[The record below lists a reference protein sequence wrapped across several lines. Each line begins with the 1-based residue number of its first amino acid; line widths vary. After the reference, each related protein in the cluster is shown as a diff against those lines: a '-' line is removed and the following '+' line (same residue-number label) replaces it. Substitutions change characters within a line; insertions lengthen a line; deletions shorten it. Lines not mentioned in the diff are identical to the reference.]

1 MYYIKFLFK
10 ILCYSLYDIIKI
22 FINLRKDYNFIII
35 YPRALCFIF
44 KNVLIFEKKNNKF
57 FIQYVRN
64 YSDILTVYEIFSEEH
79 YNLKKFEIFSNI
91 IKYLEKEEK
100 IKNSLILDCGSNIGS
115 SSRYFSKLFKNSK
128 IVSIEPDYESFVFSK
143 KNIELNKSEIINSA
157 ISNENEKVGFHSDK
171 QDNRASRINE
181 KSDFKIQCIKVENII
196 EKFDERNFFPF
207 LIKIDIEGY
216 ENKLFKSNYEWIN
229 EFKVIII
236 EIHDWMM
243 PNKSNSYTFLKA
255 LNDITQKF
263 NKRDFLISGEN
274 LISIRIDE
282 K

>member
-1 MYYIKFLFK
+1 MWF
-10 ILCYSLYDIIKI
+10 
-22 FINLRKDYNFIII
+22 
-35 YPRALCFIF
+35 
-44 KNVLIFEKKNNKF
+44 
-57 FIQYVRN
+57 
-64 YSDILTVYEIFSEEH
+64 
-79 YNLKKFEIFSNI
+79 
-91 IKYLEKEEK
+91 
-100 IKNSLILDCGSNIGS
+100 IGS